1 MTYKM
6 WLAMYKEAMD
16 ILDAINN
23 DCPHIADDS
32 AECYKCKLIEK
43 CKFVRRTCSLQ
54 PNKFK

>member
-6 WLAMYKEAMD
+6 WLAKHKEAMD

-32 AECYKCKLIEK
+32 AECYKCK
-43 CKFVRRTCSLQ
+43 FVRRTCSLQ